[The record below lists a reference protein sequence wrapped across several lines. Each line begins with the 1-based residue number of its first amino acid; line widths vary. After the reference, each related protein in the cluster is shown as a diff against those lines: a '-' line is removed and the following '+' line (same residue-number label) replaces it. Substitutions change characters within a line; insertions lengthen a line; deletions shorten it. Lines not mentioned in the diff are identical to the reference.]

1 MMEIK
6 EKLRKLVD
14 EDVFQRYFEDAIFL
28 DDSILLADKFRAD
41 RVRKNYAQELTS
53 AFGVEPKF
61 GFQEQ
66 KKMAENPKKK
76 KSGVIEFPFWPV
88 QKRFAPN
95 VLLRSAVFT
104 ATHNKRRYL
113 DSEVIGQQHGYNV
126 KFTGATLDQADFDV
140 WLQAAQIAKDSP
152 LGTVCTIKAYDFL
165 KSIGR
170 KPSGGGP
177 IYEWLTKSIARLQ
190 SSVVHVPIGPNTWK
204 RINLIVETEGNDE
217 TKEIEICF
225 SPNII
230 KLFAANDWTA
240 LQWEERKALKGK
252 PLALWLHG
260 YYSSH
265 AKPLPIKIETLLK
278 LSGSETK
285 EIKHFKAALKRAFK
299 ALEKVAGFK
308 ARFEKDL
315 VHVERC
321 PSPTQA
327 KFLKKKKKPNK
338 RK

>member
-1 MMEIK
+1 MEAK
-6 EKLRKLVD
+6 EKLRELVAD
-14 EDVFQRYFEDAIFL
+14 EIYRIYFENAIFS
-28 DDSILLADKFRAD
+28 DDTILVADKFCAD
-41 RVRKNYAQELTS
+41 RAKKCINELTK
-53 AFGVEPKF
+53 AFGKKPRI
-61 GFQEQ
+61 GFQKQ
-66 KKMAENPKKK
+66 TKTAEKPKKK
-76 KSGVIEFPFWPV
+76 TAIVEFPFWPV

-95 VLLRSAVFT
+95 VLVRSAVFT

-152 LGTVCTIKAYDFL
+152 LGTVCTMKAYEFL

-170 KPSGGGP
+170 KPSGGS
-177 IYEWLTKSIARLQ
+177 IYEWLIKSIARLQ
-190 SSVVHVPIGPNTWK
+190 SSVIHVPIGPNTWK
-204 RINLIVETEGNDE
+204 KINLIAETEGNDE
-217 TKEIEICF
+217 TKEIQICF
-225 SPNII
+225 SPSII

-265 AKPLPIKIETLLK
+265 AKPLPLKIETLLK
-278 LSGSETK
+278 LSGSDTK
-285 EIKHFKAALKRAFK
+285 ELRYFKKALKKAFE

-308 ARFEKDL
+308 ARFEKNL
-315 VHVERC
+315 VYVERC

-327 KFLKKKKKPNK
+327 KFLKKKRKPRE